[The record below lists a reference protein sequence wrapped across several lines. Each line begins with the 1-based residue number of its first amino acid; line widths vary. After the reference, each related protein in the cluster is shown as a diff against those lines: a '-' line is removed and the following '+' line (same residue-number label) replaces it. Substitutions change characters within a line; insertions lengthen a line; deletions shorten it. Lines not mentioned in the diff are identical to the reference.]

1 MRLAVLRGLPCSFA
15 LGHQLSVTDQ
25 WVPRMNLTLTCRPR
39 RVVDLP
45 LRSPSHS
52 PFRLRSP
59 QCQIGRRA
67 PSPSPSAAA
76 RPTSQPRPLR
86 NSEGLADRDRAA
98 AAGRPMG
105 EEAKYLETARA
116 DRSVWLMKCPPV
128 VSRAWQAASASS
140 SSDAANPNPVVAKVV
155 LSLDLLSNEE
165 PSLQFKME
173 LAQTN
178 TGNTPK
184 SYSLN
189 MFQDFVPM
197 CVFSESNQGKLSCEG
212 KVEHKF
218 DMEPHSDNLVNYGK
232 LCRERTQKYMVKS
245 RQVQV
250 LDNDHGMSM
259 RPMPGMV
266 GLIPSG
272 SKEKKK
278 QTPAKPS
285 DVKRTRRDRTEM
297 ENIIFKLFER
307 QPNWALKALVQ
318 ETDQPEQFL
327 KEILNDLCVYNK
339 RGPNQGTHELKP
351 EYKKSTG
358 DTDAA

>member
-1 MRLAVLRGLPCSFA
+1 
-15 LGHQLSVTDQ
+15 
-25 WVPRMNLTLTCRPR
+25 
-39 RVVDLP
+39 
-45 LRSPSHS
+45 
-52 PFRLRSP
+52 
-59 QCQIGRRA
+59 
-67 PSPSPSAAA
+67 
-76 RPTSQPRPLR
+76 
-86 NSEGLADRDRAA
+86 
-98 AAGRPMG
+98 MG

-155 LSLDLLSNEE
+155 LSLDLLSTEEPSLQATEE

-178 TGNTPK
+178 NAGNTPK

-259 RPMPGMV
+259 RPLPGMV

-278 QTPAKPS
+278 PTPTKPS

>member
-1 MRLAVLRGLPCSFA
+1 
-15 LGHQLSVTDQ
+15 
-25 WVPRMNLTLTCRPR
+25 
-39 RVVDLP
+39 
-45 LRSPSHS
+45 
-52 PFRLRSP
+52 
-59 QCQIGRRA
+59 
-67 PSPSPSAAA
+67 
-76 RPTSQPRPLR
+76 
-86 NSEGLADRDRAA
+86 
-98 AAGRPMG
+98 MG

-116 DRSVWLMKCPPV
+116 ERSVWLMKCPPV
-128 VSRAWQAASASS
+128 VSHAWQGAVSSS
-140 SSDAANPNPVVAKVV
+140 SSDAAGSNPNPVVAK
-155 LSLDLLSNEE
+155 
-165 PSLQFKME
+165 FKME
-173 LAQTN
+173 MAQTN

-189 MFQDFVPM
+189 MSKDFVPM

-218 DMEPHSDNLVNYGK
+218 DMKPHSDNLVNYGK
-232 LCRERTQKYMVKS
+232 LCRERTQKSMIKT
-245 RQVQV
+245 RKVQV
-250 LDNDHGMSM
+250 IEDHRMSLI
-259 RPMPGMV
+259 PLPGMV

-278 QTPAKPS
+278 QTPTKPS
-285 DVKRTRRDRTEM
+285 DAKRIRRDRREL

-327 KEILNDLCVYNK
+327 KEILNDLCFYNK

-358 DTDAA
+358 DTDAS

>member
-1 MRLAVLRGLPCSFA
+1 
-15 LGHQLSVTDQ
+15 
-25 WVPRMNLTLTCRPR
+25 
-39 RVVDLP
+39 
-45 LRSPSHS
+45 
-52 PFRLRSP
+52 
-59 QCQIGRRA
+59 
-67 PSPSPSAAA
+67 
-76 RPTSQPRPLR
+76 
-86 NSEGLADRDRAA
+86 
-98 AAGRPMG
+98 MG

-128 VSRAWQAASASS
+128 VSRAWQAAAASASASS
-140 SSDAANPNPVVAKVV
+140 SSEANPVVAKVV
-155 LSLDLLSNEE
+155 LSLDLLPEKPSQKDDASRKEEPPQREE
-165 PSLQFKME
+165 PSLKFKME
-173 LAQTN
+173 LAQTD

-218 DMEPHSDNLVNYGK
+218 DMEPHSDNLVNYAK
-232 LCRERTQKYMVKS
+232 LCRERTKKYEVKS

-307 QPNWALKALVQ
+307 QSNWALKALVQ

>member
-1 MRLAVLRGLPCSFA
+1 VFLCVISAHSVL
-15 LGHQLSVTDQ
+15 V
-25 WVPRMNLTLTCRPR
+25 
-39 RVVDLP
+39 
-45 LRSPSHS
+45 SHS
-52 PFRLRSP
+52 S
-59 QCQIGRRA
+59 
-67 PSPSPSAAA
+67 S
-76 RPTSQPRPLR
+76 
-86 NSEGLADRDRAA
+86 LAFGAYYWSYI
-98 AAGRPMG
+98 ML
-105 EEAKYLETARA
+105 LE
-116 DRSVWLMKCPPV
+116 S
-128 VSRAWQAASASS
+128 
-140 SSDAANPNPVVAKVV
+140 
-155 LSLDLLSNEE
+155 
-165 PSLQFKME
+165 QFKME

-307 QPNWALKALVQ
+307 QPNWALKALVH

>member
-1 MRLAVLRGLPCSFA
+1 
-15 LGHQLSVTDQ
+15 
-25 WVPRMNLTLTCRPR
+25 
-39 RVVDLP
+39 
-45 LRSPSHS
+45 
-52 PFRLRSP
+52 
-59 QCQIGRRA
+59 
-67 PSPSPSAAA
+67 
-76 RPTSQPRPLR
+76 
-86 NSEGLADRDRAA
+86 
-98 AAGRPMG
+98 MG
-105 EEAKYLETARA
+105 EDGKHLETAKA

-128 VSRAWQAASASS
+128 VSRAWNAASASS
-140 SSDAANPNPVVAKVV
+140 SDGGASPNPVVAKVV
-155 LSLDLLSNEE
+155 LSLDLLSSEE

-232 LCRERTQKYMVKS
+232 LCRERTQKSMVKA

-250 LDNDHGMSM
+250 LDKDHGMSM

-266 GLIPSG
+266 GLMPSG
-272 SKEKKK
+272 SKEKKR
-278 QTPAKPS
+278 PAPTKPS

-297 ENIIFKLFER
+297 ENIIFKLFEK
-307 QPNWALKALVQ
+307 QPNCALKALVQ

-358 DTDAA
+358 DTEGA

>member
-1 MRLAVLRGLPCSFA
+1 
-15 LGHQLSVTDQ
+15 
-25 WVPRMNLTLTCRPR
+25 
-39 RVVDLP
+39 
-45 LRSPSHS
+45 
-52 PFRLRSP
+52 
-59 QCQIGRRA
+59 
-67 PSPSPSAAA
+67 
-76 RPTSQPRPLR
+76 
-86 NSEGLADRDRAA
+86 
-98 AAGRPMG
+98 MG

-155 LSLDLLSNEE
+155 LSLDLPSGEEQQE

-272 SKEKKK
+272 S
-278 QTPAKPS
+278 
-285 DVKRTRRDRTEM
+285 RRRRS
-297 ENIIFKLFER
+297 KH
-307 QPNWALKALVQ
+307 QPNHLMSKELVGIARKWKILYSS
-318 ETDQPEQFL
+318 FL
-327 KEILNDLCVYNK
+327 KGSLI
-339 RGPNQGTHELKP
+339 GH
-351 EYKKSTG
+351 
-358 DTDAA
+358 

>member
-1 MRLAVLRGLPCSFA
+1 
-15 LGHQLSVTDQ
+15 
-25 WVPRMNLTLTCRPR
+25 
-39 RVVDLP
+39 
-45 LRSPSHS
+45 
-52 PFRLRSP
+52 
-59 QCQIGRRA
+59 
-67 PSPSPSAAA
+67 
-76 RPTSQPRPLR
+76 
-86 NSEGLADRDRAA
+86 
-98 AAGRPMG
+98 MG

-155 LSLDLLSNEE
+155 LSLDLPSGEEQQE

-297 ENIIFKLFER
+297 ENFIFKLFER
-307 QPNWALKALVQ
+307 QPNWALKVLVQ